1 MKHLGAAAVFDMEVS
16 MGYPQFAVYVIG
28 SLDHASTEIAAL
40 HRELAMTIREHR
52 LRWMADRTYPV
63 PYEELGAFMDV
74 LAAVPDGTDIARL
87 PAVPDNCRPPDGTS
101 ETGDTRP

>member
-40 HRELAMTIREHR
+40 REHR